1 MTASWRRLLFL
12 PLAMLLPGAPRA
24 EAPPSPLPISPVE
37 LRVDTLRVGADGT
50 RTLAED
56 QARLFVGKGALLSR
70 EITLEGRADATRRVV
85 EKLGLKAELRVVDLG
100 AAGLTLLLKSKVR
113 VLALS
118 GGGPLPRDEITRE
131 LALEIG
137 PGASQLATVYESPVT
152 GLKATLNIRWS
163 IPDLSEAQENAAP
176 VQVSCL
182 LYEVSEAGET
192 VLADHRLLAL
202 PGAGASATFDRIV
215 PLPGTGET
223 KRARQEQLEIKVIP
237 RFLSGRTLSAGVE
250 VGGEVS
256 TLLPDG
262 KLSHPVVHQ
271 GNYLFTSGLPVSIE
285 LESAAESP
293 SREGW
298 ERVRYRLEILTVF

>member
-1 MTASWRRLLFL
+1 MTASWRRLLLL
-12 PLAMLLPGAPRA
+12 PLVMLLPGAPRA
-24 EAPPSPLPISPVE
+24 EAPPSPTSPIE
-37 LRVDTLRVGADGT
+37 LRVDTLRVGVDGT

-70 EITLEGRADATRRVV
+70 EITLEGRARADRRVV
-85 EKLGLKAELRVVDLG
+85 EKLGLKAELRVVGVG
-100 AAGLTLLLKSKVR
+100 AAGLTLLLKSRVR

-118 GGGPLPRDEITRE
+118 GGAPLPREEITRE

-137 PGASQLATVYESPVT
+137 PGASQLATVYESPTT
-152 GLKATLNIRWS
+152 GLKASLNVRWS
-163 IPDLSEAQENAAP
+163 IPDVSEGQESVP

-182 LYEVSEAGET
+182 LYEVGET
-192 VLADHRLLAL
+192 GEAVLADHRLLAL
-202 PGAGASATFDRIV
+202 PGTGASATFDRVV
-215 PLPGTGET
+215 PLAGSGET
-223 KRARQEQLEIKVIP
+223 KRARHEQLEIKVLP
-237 RFLSGRTLSAGVE
+237 LFLSGRTLSAAVE

-262 KLSHPVVHQ
+262 TLSHPVVHQ

-293 SREGW
+293 PREGW
-298 ERVRYRLEILTVF
+298 DRVRYRLEVLTVF

>member
-1 MTASWRRLLFL
+1 MTASWRRLLVL
-12 PLAMLLPGAPRA
+12 PLVMLLPGAPRA
-24 EAPPSPLPISPVE
+24 EAPPSPTSPIE

-70 EITLEGRADATRRVV
+70 DITLEGPSGAVRRVV
-85 EKLGLKAELRVVDLG
+85 EKLGLKAELRVAGVG

-118 GGGPLPRDEITRE
+118 GGGTLPREEITRE
-131 LALEIG
+131 LVLEIG
-137 PGASQLATVYESPVT
+137 PGASQLATVYESPIT
-152 GLKATLNIRWS
+152 GLKASLNVRWS
-163 IPDLSEAQENAAP
+163 IPDVSEGQEDAVP

-182 LYEVSEAGET
+182 LYEVGEAGEA

-202 PGAGASATFDRIV
+202 PGSGASATFDRVV
-215 PLPGTGET
+215 PLPGSGEA
-223 KRARQEQLEIKVIP
+223 KRARHEQLEIKVTP
-237 RFLSGRTLSAGVE
+237 LFLSGRTLSAAVE

-262 KLSHPVVHQ
+262 TLSHPIVHQ
-271 GNYLFTSGLPVSIE
+271 GNYLFTSGLPVSME
-285 LESAAESP
+285 LEAAAESP
-293 SREGW
+293 AREGW
-298 ERVRYRLEILTVF
+298 ERVRYRLEVLTVF